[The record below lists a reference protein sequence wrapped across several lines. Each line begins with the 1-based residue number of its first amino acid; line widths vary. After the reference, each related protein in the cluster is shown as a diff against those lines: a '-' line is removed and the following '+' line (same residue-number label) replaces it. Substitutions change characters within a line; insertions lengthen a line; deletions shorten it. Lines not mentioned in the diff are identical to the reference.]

1 MNIIRKIAAC
11 LTAAVMAAAAI
22 SVTAGAESIEKT
34 AKSIESGKKVS
45 MTMKKNTD
53 YDYKV
58 TLSEKGTLKL
68 NITSET
74 EALYVKVYDKD
85 GNSCKFS
92 EVNETSGYYTDYS
105 GWNGSVR
112 LNWNQSVE
120 KFKGTV
126 KWKLDKGTYY
136 VRMWVLSY
144 GKVTGKTS
152 VSFSYPSK
160 AAEDSEASITAIEIK
175 LQKGDTL
182 QLAASVSGE
191 GTVQWSSSAKSTAAV
206 DKNGKVTAKAKGTA
220 VITAKLGESKMQLKI
235 KVV

>member
-1 MNIIRKIAAC
+1 MKIIRKIAAC

-22 SVTAGAESIEKT
+22 SVTAGAASIEKT

-68 NITSET
+68 NIASET
-74 EALYVKVYDKD
+74 ESLTIQVIDKNGKVVK
-85 GNSCKFS
+85 CS
-92 EVNETSGYYTDYS
+92 EI
-105 GWNGSVR
+105 
-112 LNWNQSVE
+112 VE
-120 KFKGTV
+120 KTGSTHSNIVNDRVEARWSSSLEKIEATV
-126 KWKLDKGTYY
+126 KWKLNKGTYY
-136 VRMWVLSY
+136 VRMWVVSLNEIR
-144 GKVTGKTS
+144 GKTT

-160 AAEDSEASITAIEIK
+160 SAEDSEGSITAIEIK

-182 QLAASVSGE
+182 QLAAAVSGE